1 MSTMLLALAA
11 CVKEQPVS
19 VSFNSDTY
27 QMTVGDTLNLAGE
40 LVVANYDKRPL
51 LSVDVDS
58 IVDVKADGR
67 VVALAEGE
75 AVITATADGVSAS
88 CTVVVSDISLEKVT
102 LTAPAG
108 VLVGE
113 VGAVVKA
120 AVEPKGYSASGLDW
134 KFSAVPENLQFEYA
148 ELRPGEYNVKVKEF
162 VKDAKVTVIVSGKKE
177 TAVADTAVMA
187 VVREV
192 VLADRILL
200 DMPARL
206 TGGVD
211 GVWAPVS
218 VKVEPAEYDLAN
230 LVWNF
235 TATDGLDFKTE
246 EVTPGEYKVSFS
258 NYVEGGKL
266 SVEVRDANSE
276 TFNKGDISV
285 LEKPVEGAATLV
297 FKSKA
302 MTLCLGDEP
311 WTPELICEPGGYDPY
326 LLEWSLSD
334 TSVAALEDGKVTPLK
349 AGETELTVKDMVSG
363 DMVSGKKAVCKIEV
377 IEAVEKADIV
387 SININVVEKP
397 LQLKM
402 NEDIVQL
409 TATCK
414 DASENVV
421 ENYTGLEWMAATV
434 EDSFGQQI
442 AIVEVSDRGVVT
454 PKYVGTTYVTVRDK
468 YRPHVED
475 VCHVQVTAAE
485 IKVEKVNLSHTEMLL
500 AKGYSIAMEA
510 SVLPVNA
517 EDKTIR
523 FKSSNKAVVSVAED
537 GLVTG
542 NAIGE
547 ADVYAIAANGVMSK
561 CHVKVVD
568 KALYLDLNEA
578 VMANGAVRKLVL
590 SRVPEDGFS
599 GNVSWTSSNT
609 GVVTVSNDGTM
620 TAVGEGN
627 AKVTASIDGF
637 AAECAVEVVGSG
649 YEYSISFEYSD
660 PSVELKGLQQDMTFT
675 LIPEYVHE
683 GSGTYIPAKVE
694 WKSSAPGIA
703 TVDADGN
710 VTAVV
715 ENIDNYGLSNG
726 KNFVITLI
734 VDGRKEK
741 SVEFTVVKAQP
752 KEILIKSMPSVDGV
766 EGKMMH
772 GESFVFETEV
782 LPAKAI
788 QAVAFYMTDPDG
800 GFKTC
805 GNTFEAA
812 KVGTYNFTAYVETG
826 SGTGDSS
833 IETVQKHFSIE
844 VLPVLITDMAM
855 TYASLDMT
863 TGSQTILDVNITPSN
878 ASYRNVV
885 WSSSNESVASV
896 DQRGVVMANAA
907 GEAVITATH
916 VQNDN
921 SISCSCVVTVTDP
934 VVEINIGDYYYSDGT
949 TSAVLDPSKTVIGV
963 VFAKVNASASDEHMK
978 TDFPDCTRGLV
989 VSVAEYASPFAA
1001 DRDWDREDLINWMSS
1016 NGYTQVEDTEKYCG
1030 YSNTKGF
1037 MAINEAAVSSS
1048 NGDVIRI
1055 DLCNAVSQHRSMVT
1069 APQNSTGWYAPSFA
1083 ELKLLYE
1090 SLDEVNSSIEK
1101 ADGAVVAATYVTD
1114 YTRPGDGK
1122 QFEYTRNRVYWP
1134 ANMNYYYF
1142 YGFDMTNADSVPNP
1156 SLFEDGNYDAVI
1168 NGESAALPVRIILAF

>member
-40 LVVANYDKRPL
+40 LVVVNYDKRPL

-88 CTVVVSDISLEKVT
+88 CTVVVSDIKLEKVT
-102 LTAPAG
+102 VTAPG
-108 VLVGE
+108 SVLVGE

-120 AVEPKGYSASGLDW
+120 AVEPKGYSPSGLDW

-206 TGGVD
+206 TGGVN
-211 GVWAPVS
+211 GVWAPMS

-276 TFNKGDISV
+276 TFNKGDINV
-285 LEKPVEGAATLV
+285 LDKPVEGAATLV

-334 TSVAALEDGKVTPLK
+334 KSVAALEDGSVTPLK
-349 AGETELTVKDMVSG
+349 AGQTELTVKDMVSG
-363 DMVSGKKAVCKIEV
+363 KKAQCDIKV
-377 IEAVEKADIV
+377 IEAVEDVDIV
-387 SININVVEKP
+387 SIDMIPSSLE
-397 LQLKM
+397 LKM
-402 NEDIVQL
+402 NEDVFQL
-409 TATCK
+409 TARCK
-414 DASENVV
+414 DASGNVV
-421 ENYTGLEWMAATV
+421 ENYTGLEWMAATA
-434 EDSFGQQI
+434 EDSFGQQV

-454 PKYVGTTYVTVRDK
+454 PKYVGTTQVTVRDK
-468 YRPHVED
+468 RKPHVTAM
-475 VCHVQVTAAE
+475 CHVQVKAAE
-485 IKVEKVNLSHTEMLL
+485 KKVQKVELSHTQMLL
-500 AKGYSIAMEA
+500 AKGYSIALGV
-510 SVLPVNA
+510 SVLPADADN
-517 EDKTIR
+517 KTIR
-523 FKSSNKAVVSVAED
+523 FSSSDEAVVSVAED

-568 KALYLDLNEA
+568 RALYLDVNEV
-578 VMANGAVRKLVL
+578 VMAKGAVRGLVL

-609 GVVTVSNDGTM
+609 GVVTVSNGTM

-637 AAECAVEVVGSG
+637 AAECAVEVVGNGFLSG
-649 YEYSISFEYSD
+649 MSFGYSD
-660 PSVELKGLQQDMTFT
+660 PSVELSGLQQDMTVR
-675 LIPEYVHE
+675 LIPEYEHN
-683 GSGTYIPAKVE
+683 GSGTYIPAKVS
-694 WKSSAPGIA
+694 WSSSHPDIA
-703 TVDADGN
+703 TVDAEGN

-715 ENIDNYGLSNG
+715 EVIKESGMDNGQA
-726 KNFVITLI
+726 VTITHDA
-734 VDGRKEK
+734 DGRRA
-741 SVEFTVVKAQP
+741 SVKITVVKAMP
-752 KEILIKSMPSVDGV
+752 REIVLLSVPEVNGAKY
-766 EGKMMH
+766 KMLH
-772 GESFVFETEV
+772 GETFVFKTKVIPE
-782 LPAKAI
+782 KASQVVNI
-788 QAVAFYMTDPDG
+788 HTSATGV
-800 GFKTC
+800 GFLAENK
-805 GNTFEAA
+805 
-812 KVGTYNFTAYVETG
+812 FTAETPG
-826 SGTGDSS
+826 IVHCTAYADDDSN
-833 IETVQKHFSIE
+833 VRLKFDIE
-844 VLPVLITDMAM
+844 VLPISVE
-855 TYASLDMT
+855 SF
-863 TGSQTILDVNITPSN
+863 TIVGESKLALWVGDEMFLKTEILPAN
-878 ASYRNVV
+878 ASYTSIN
-885 WSSSNESVASV
+885 WSSSKESVVKVGQNGKIEAV
-896 DQRGVVMANAA
+896 GP
-907 GEAVITATH
+907 GEAVISG
-916 VQNDN
+916 VLPEGR
-921 SISCSCVVTVTDP
+921 SVKYEVIVTEPERPAEV
-934 VVEINIGDYYYSDGT
+934 GDFYYSDGT
-949 TSAVLDPSKTVIGV
+949 TSKGYYESKTVVGV
-963 VFAKVNASASDEHMK
+963 VFSTKNITLQDPALP
-978 TDFPDCTRGLV
+978 TDCKNGLV
-989 VSVAEYASPFAA
+989 VSLKEESTAWQESDSNVAAWA
-1001 DRDWDREDLINWMSS
+1001 SS
-1016 NGYTQVEDTEKYCG
+1016 NLPYHDLTRQDLACG
-1030 YSNTKGF
+1030 YSNTQALKAYNEANPDKKVLAVEHMPSEELPAATSGWYLPSYEELRQMAASYETIKDKF
-1037 MAINEAAVSSS
+1037 EEAGGVAINA
-1048 NGDVIRI
+1048 
-1055 DLCNAVSQHRSMVT
+1055 
-1069 APQNSTGWYAPSFA
+1069 
-1083 ELKLLYE
+1083 
-1090 SLDEVNSSIEK
+1090 
-1101 ADGAVVAATYVTD
+1101 
-1114 YTRPGDGK
+1114 TRPGYNVIESNPYSEDTYRYWSSTESSGSSAWGCAY
-1122 QFEYTRNRVYWP
+1122 QFWNGGSGYVNMPKTRSHY
-1134 ANMNYYYF
+1134 
-1142 YGFDMTNADSVPNP
+1142 
-1156 SLFEDGNYDAVI
+1156 L
-1168 NGESAALPVRIILAF
+1168 VRYIFAF

>member
-40 LVVANYDKRPL
+40 LVVVNYDKRPL

-88 CTVVVSDISLEKVT
+88 CTVVVSDIRLEKVT
-102 LTAPAG
+102 VTAPG
-108 VLVGE
+108 SVLVGE

-120 AVEPKGYSASGLDW
+120 AVEPKGYSPSGLDW

-162 VKDAKVTVIVSGKKE
+162 VKDAKVTVIVTGKKE
-177 TAVADTAVMA
+177 TAVADTAVIA

-206 TGGVD
+206 TGGVN
-211 GVWAPVS
+211 GVWAPMS

-276 TFNKGDISV
+276 TFNKGDINV
-285 LEKPVEGAATLV
+285 LDKPVEGAATLV

-326 LLEWSLSD
+326 LLEWSMSD
-334 TSVAALEDGKVTPLK
+334 KGVAALEDGKVTPLK

-363 DMVSGKKAVCKIEV
+363 KKAACKIEV

-387 SININVVEKP
+387 SINVVP
-397 LQLKM
+397 ANLQLKM

-409 TATCK
+409 TTICK
-414 DASENVV
+414 DASGKTIG
-421 ENYTGLEWMAATV
+421 NYTGLEWMAATV
-434 EDSFGQQI
+434 KDSCGQQI

-468 YRPHVED
+468 YNTHVEA

-485 IKVEKVNLSHTEMLL
+485 IKVEEVNLSHTEMLL
-500 AKGYSIAMEA
+500 AKGYSIALEA

-517 EDKTIR
+517 DDKTIR
-523 FKSSNKAVVSVAED
+523 FKSSNEAVVSVAED

-547 ADVYAIAANGVMSK
+547 ADVYAIAANGVMAK

-578 VMANGAVRKLVL
+578 VMAKGAVRKLVL

-609 GVVTVSNDGTM
+609 DVVTVSDGTV

-627 AKVTASIDGF
+627 AKVTASIGEF

-649 YEYSISFEYSD
+649 FLDGMSFDYSD
-660 PSVELKGLQQDMTFT
+660 PSVEFSGLQQDMTVR
-675 LIPEYVHE
+675 LVPVYEHN
-683 GSGTYIPAKVE
+683 GSGAYIPAKVS
-694 WKSSAPGIA
+694 WLSSHPDIA
-703 TVDADGN
+703 TVDEHGN

-715 ENIDNYGLSNG
+715 EKIEESGMDKGH
-726 KNFVITLI
+726 KVTLTHNA
-734 VDGRKEK
+734 DGMSE
-741 SVEFTVVKAQP
+741 SVEITVVKAMPQ
-752 KEILIKSMPSVDGV
+752 EIRLLSVPSVGDRQYT
-766 EGKMMH
+766 MMH
-772 GESFVFETEV
+772 GQTFVFETEV
-782 LPAKAI
+782 LPEKASQVVHI
-788 QAVAFYMTDPDG
+788 QTSATGVGYLEGGRFYAANPGNVA
-800 GFKTC
+800 C
-805 GNTFEAA
+805 
-812 KVGTYNFTAYVETG
+812 TAYAGDDTG
-826 SGTGDSS
+826 VRLS
-833 IETVQKHFSIE
+833 FNIE
-844 VLPVLITDMAM
+844 VLPVPVE
-855 TYASLDMT
+855 SF
-863 TGSQTILDVNITPSN
+863 TIIGEDRLELWVGDEMFLKTEIIPTN
-878 ASYRNVV
+878 ASYTSIS
-885 WSSSNESVASV
+885 WSSSKESVVKVGHNGKIEAV
-896 DQRGVVMANAA
+896 GP
-907 GEAVITATH
+907 GEAVISG
-916 VQNDN
+916 VLQGGE
-921 SISCSCVVTVTDP
+921 SVEYEVVVTEPARLAAV
-934 VVEINIGDYYYSDGT
+934 GDFYYSDGT
-949 TSAVLDPSKTVIGV
+949 ISKGYDRSRTVVGV
-963 VFAKVNASASDEHMK
+963 VFSTKNITLQDPGLP
-978 TDFPDCTRGLV
+978 TDCKNGLV
-989 VSVAEYASPFAA
+989 VSLQEVPTAWQAAGADVAAWAS
-1001 DRDWDREDLINWMSS
+1001 DNMQYYDLTN
-1016 NGYTQVEDTEKYCG
+1016 QELACG
-1030 YSNTKGF
+1030 YSNTRALKAYNEANPDKTVLAVEHMPADELPAATSGWYLPSYEELRQ
-1037 MAINEAAVSSS
+1037 MAAAYETINGKIEEAGGVAINATKPDF
-1048 NGDVIRI
+1048 GVI
-1055 DLCNAVSQHRSMVT
+1055 
-1069 APQNSTGWYAPSFA
+1069 
-1083 ELKLLYE
+1083 
-1090 SLDEVNSSIEK
+1090 
-1101 ADGAVVAATYVTD
+1101 
-1114 YTRPGDGK
+1114 GDGGSK
-1122 QFEYTRNRVYWP
+1122 DTYRYWSSTESSTSWSWGCAYQFYDGGS
-1134 ANMNYYYF
+1134 
-1142 YGFDMTNADSVPNP
+1142 GFDNMVKTKSHY
-1156 SLFEDGNYDAVI
+1156 L
-1168 NGESAALPVRIILAF
+1168 VRYIFAF

>member
-1 MSTMLLALAA
+1 MFTMLLAFAA
-11 CVKEQPVS
+11 CVKEEPVS

-40 LVVANYDKRPL
+40 LVVVNYDKRPL

-88 CTVVVSDISLEKVT
+88 CTVVVSDIRLEKVT
-102 LTAPAG
+102 VTAPG
-108 VLVGE
+108 SVLVGE

-120 AVEPKGYSASGLDW
+120 AVEPKGYSPSGLDW

-235 TATDGLDFKTE
+235 TATAGLDFKTE

-276 TFNKGDISV
+276 TFNKGDINV
-285 LEKPVEGAATLV
+285 LEKPVEGAATLF

-326 LLEWSLSD
+326 LLEWSMSD
-334 TSVAALEDGKVTPLK
+334 KGVAALEDGKVTPLK

-363 DMVSGKKAVCKIEV
+363 KKAVCKIEV

-387 SININVVEKP
+387 SINVVP
-397 LQLKM
+397 SNLQLKM

-409 TATCK
+409 TTICK
-414 DASENVV
+414 DASGKTIG
-421 ENYTGLEWMAATV
+421 NYTGLEWMAATV

-468 YRPHVED
+468 YNTHVEA
-475 VCHVQVTAAE
+475 VCHVNVTAAE

-500 AKGYSIAMEA
+500 AKGYSIALEA

-517 EDKTIR
+517 DDKTIR
-523 FKSSNKAVVSVAED
+523 FKSSNEAVVSVAED

-547 ADVYAIAANGVMSK
+547 ADVYAIAANGAMSK

-578 VMANGAVRKLVL
+578 VMAKGAVRKLVL
-590 SRVPEDGFS
+590 SRVPEDRFS
-599 GNVSWTSSNT
+599 GNVSWTSSNPD
-609 GVVTVSNDGTM
+609 VVTVSDGTM

-627 AKVTASIDGF
+627 AKVTASIGEF

-649 YEYSISFEYSD
+649 FLDGLSFDYSD
-660 PSVELKGLQQDMTFT
+660 PSVEFSGLQQDMTVR
-675 LIPEYVHE
+675 LVPVYEHN
-683 GSGTYIPAKVE
+683 GSGAYIPAKVS
-694 WKSSAPGIA
+694 WSSSHPDIA
-703 TVDADGN
+703 TVDEHGN

-715 ENIDNYGLSNG
+715 EEIKKSGMDNGH
-726 KNFVITLI
+726 KVTLTHNA
-734 VDGRKEK
+734 DGMRG
-741 SVEFTVVKAQP
+741 SVEITVVKAMPQ
-752 KEILIKSMPSVDGV
+752 EIRLLSVPSVGDRQYT
-766 EGKMMH
+766 MMH
-772 GESFVFETEV
+772 GQTFVFETEV
-782 LPAKAI
+782 LPEKASQVVNI
-788 QAVAFYMTDPDG
+788 QTSATGVGFLEGGRFYAANPG
-800 GFKTC
+800 NVTC
-805 GNTFEAA
+805 
-812 KVGTYNFTAYVETG
+812 TAYADDDTG
-826 SGTGDSS
+826 VRLS
-833 IETVQKHFSIE
+833 FNIE
-844 VLPVLITDMAM
+844 VLPVPVE
-855 TYASLDMT
+855 SF
-863 TGSQTILDVNITPSN
+863 TIIGESRLELWVGDEMFLKTEIIPTN
-878 ASYRNVV
+878 ASYTSIS
-885 WSSSNESVASV
+885 WSSNRESVVKVGHNGKIEAV
-896 DQRGVVMANAA
+896 GP
-907 GEAVITATH
+907 GEAVISG
-916 VQNDN
+916 VLQGGE
-921 SISCSCVVTVTDP
+921 SVEYKVVVTEPARLAAV
-934 VVEINIGDYYYSDGT
+934 GDFYYSDGT
-949 TSAVLDPSKTVIGV
+949 TSKGYDRSKTVVGV
-963 VFAKVNASASDEHMK
+963 VFSTKNITLQDPGLP
-978 TDFPDCTRGLV
+978 TDCKNGLV
-989 VSVAEYASPFAA
+989 VSLQEVPTAWQAAGADVAAWAS
-1001 DRDWDREDLINWMSS
+1001 DNMQYYDLTN
-1016 NGYTQVEDTEKYCG
+1016 QELACG
-1030 YSNTKGF
+1030 YSNTLALKAYNEANPDKKVLAVEHMPADELPAATSGWYLPSFEELRQMAAAYETIKGKIEEAGGV
-1037 MAINEAAVSSS
+1037 AINDTEP
-1048 NGDVIRI
+1048 GFGVI
-1055 DLCNAVSQHRSMVT
+1055 
-1069 APQNSTGWYAPSFA
+1069 
-1083 ELKLLYE
+1083 
-1090 SLDEVNSSIEK
+1090 
-1101 ADGAVVAATYVTD
+1101 
-1114 YTRPGDGK
+1114 GDGGSNDTYRYWSSTESSTSWSWGCAY
-1122 QFEYTRNRVYWP
+1122 QFYDGGS
-1134 ANMNYYYF
+1134 
-1142 YGFDMTNADSVPNP
+1142 GFDNMVKTKSHY
-1156 SLFEDGNYDAVI
+1156 L
-1168 NGESAALPVRIILAF
+1168 VRYIFAF

>member
-40 LVVANYDKRPL
+40 LVVVNYDKRPL

-88 CTVVVSDISLEKVT
+88 CTVVVSDIRLEKVT
-102 LTAPAG
+102 LTAPG
-108 VLVGE
+108 SVLVGE

-120 AVEPKGYSASGLDW
+120 AVEPKGYSPSGLDW

-206 TGGVD
+206 TGGVN

-235 TATDGLDFKTE
+235 TATAGLDFKTE

-276 TFNKGDISV
+276 TFNKGDINV
-285 LEKPVEGAATLV
+285 LDKPVEGAATLV

-326 LLEWSLSD
+326 LLEWSMSD
-334 TSVAALEDGKVTPLK
+334 KGVAALEDGKVTPLK

-363 DMVSGKKAVCKIEV
+363 KKAVCKIEV

-387 SININVVEKP
+387 SINVVP
-397 LQLKM
+397 STLQLKM

-409 TATCK
+409 TTICK
-414 DASENVV
+414 DASGKTIG
-421 ENYTGLEWMAATV
+421 NYTGLEWMAATV

-468 YRPHVED
+468 YNTHVEA
-475 VCHVQVTAAE
+475 VCHVNVTAAE

-500 AKGYSIAMEA
+500 AKGYSIALEA

-517 EDKTIR
+517 DDKTIR
-523 FKSSNKAVVSVAED
+523 FKSSNEAVVSVAED

-542 NAIGE
+542 HAIGE
-547 ADVYAIAANGVMSK
+547 ADVYAIAANGAMSK

-578 VMANGAVRKLVL
+578 VMAKGAVRKLVL

-599 GNVSWTSSNT
+599 GNVSWTSSNPD
-609 GVVTVSNDGTM
+609 VVTVSDGTV

-627 AKVTASIDGF
+627 AIVTASIGEF

-649 YEYSISFEYSD
+649 FLDAMSFDYSD
-660 PSVELKGLQQDMTFT
+660 PSVEFSGLQQDMTVR
-675 LIPEYVHE
+675 LVPVYEHN
-683 GSGTYIPAKVE
+683 GSGAYIPAKVS
-694 WKSSAPGIA
+694 WSSSHPDIA
-703 TVDADGN
+703 TVDAEGN

-715 ENIDNYGLSNG
+715 EVIKESGMDNGQA
-726 KNFVITLI
+726 VTITHDA
-734 VDGRKEK
+734 DGRRA
-741 SVEFTVVKAQP
+741 SVKITVVKAMP
-752 KEILIKSMPSVDGV
+752 REIVLLSVPDVNG
-766 EGKMMH
+766 EKYKMLH
-772 GESFVFETEV
+772 GETFVFETKVIPE
-782 LPAKAI
+782 KASQVVNI
-788 QAVAFYMTDPDG
+788 QTSATGVGFLEGGRFYAANPG
-800 GFKTC
+800 NVTC
-805 GNTFEAA
+805 
-812 KVGTYNFTAYVETG
+812 TAYADDDTG
-826 SGTGDSS
+826 VRLS
-833 IETVQKHFSIE
+833 FNIE
-844 VLPVLITDMAM
+844 VLPVPVESFTITGAS
-855 TYASLDMT
+855 SLDLEVGDEVFLAT
-863 TGSQTILDVNITPSN
+863 EILPAN
-878 ASYRNVV
+878 ASYKTITWESGAEEVV
-885 WSSSNESVASV
+885 SVSQDGKIRAV
-896 DQRGVVMANAA
+896 AA
-907 GEAVITATH
+907 GET
-916 VQNDN
+916 
-921 SISCSCVVTVTDP
+921 TVTGTLPEGQTVVYAVSVKVP
-934 VVEINIGDYYYSDGT
+934 VRPAMVGDYYYSDGT
-949 TSAVLDPSKTVIGV
+949 TSTEYDASKTAVGI
-963 VFAKVNASASDEHMK
+963 VFSTQNITLQDSGLPA
-978 TDFPDCTRGLV
+978 DCKNGLV
-989 VSVAEYASPFAA
+989 VSLEEASTAWQSSA
-1001 DRDWDREDLINWMSS
+1001 VSVNNWLRENE
-1016 NGYTQVEDTEKYCG
+1016 GYQNITNYELACG
-1030 YSNTKGF
+1030 YSNTLALK
-1037 MAINEAAVSSS
+1037 AYNEANPDTKVLPVELAPSVGLPSTTSGWYLPSLAELGILAEAYGAIKDKFEAAGGVVPDATTPNFNIGSGSIQDTYRYWASTESASSS
-1048 NGDVIRI
+1048 
-1055 DLCNAVSQHRSMVT
+1055 S
-1069 APQNSTGWYAPSFA
+1069 YACTVQFS
-1083 ELKLLYE
+1083 
-1090 SLDEVNSSIEK
+1090 
-1101 ADGAVVAATYVTD
+1101 
-1114 YTRPGDGK
+1114 DGK
-1122 QFEYTRNRVYWP
+1122 VQN
-1134 ANMNYYYF
+1134 NMLKSKSYYRSRYIF
-1142 YGFDMTNADSVPNP
+1142 
-1156 SLFEDGNYDAVI
+1156 
-1168 NGESAALPVRIILAF
+1168 AF

>member
-40 LVVANYDKRPL
+40 LVVVNYDKRPL

-88 CTVVVSDISLEKVT
+88 CTVVVSDIRLEKVT
-102 LTAPAG
+102 LTAPG
-108 VLVGE
+108 SVLVGE

-120 AVEPKGYSASGLDW
+120 AVEPKGYSPSGLDW
-134 KFSAVPENLQFEYA
+134 KFSAVPENLLFEYA

-206 TGGVD
+206 TGGVN

-230 LVWNF
+230 LMWNF

-276 TFNKGDISV
+276 TFNKGDINV
-285 LEKPVEGAATLV
+285 LDKPVEGAATLV

-326 LLEWSLSD
+326 LLEWSMSD
-334 TSVAALEDGKVTPLK
+334 KGVAALEDGKVTPLK
-349 AGETELTVKDMVSG
+349 EGQTELTVK

-387 SININVVEKP
+387 SINVVP
-397 LQLKM
+397 SNLQLKM

-409 TATCK
+409 TTICK
-414 DASENVV
+414 DASGKTIG
-421 ENYTGLEWMAATV
+421 NYTGLEWMAATV

-468 YRPHVED
+468 YNTHVEA
-475 VCHVQVTAAE
+475 VCHVNVTAAE

-500 AKGYSIAMEA
+500 AKGYSIALEA

-517 EDKTIR
+517 DDKTIR
-523 FKSSNKAVVSVAED
+523 FKSSNEAVVSVAED

-578 VMANGAVRKLVL
+578 VMAKGAVRKLVL

-609 GVVTVSNDGTM
+609 DVVTVSDGTM

-627 AKVTASIDGF
+627 AKVTASIGEF

-649 YEYSISFEYSD
+649 FLDGMSFDYSD
-660 PSVELKGLQQDMTFT
+660 PSVEFSGLQQDMTVR
-675 LIPEYVHE
+675 LVPVYEHN
-683 GSGTYIPAKVE
+683 GSGAYIPAKVS
-694 WKSSAPGIA
+694 WSSSHPDIA
-703 TVDADGN
+703 TVDEHGN

-715 ENIDNYGLSNG
+715 EEIKKSGMDNGH
-726 KNFVITLI
+726 KVTLTHNA
-734 VDGRKEK
+734 DGMRG
-741 SVEFTVVKAQP
+741 SVEITVVKAMPQ
-752 KEILIKSMPSVDGV
+752 EIRLLSVPSVGDRQYT
-766 EGKMMH
+766 MMH
-772 GESFVFETEV
+772 GQTFVFETKVIPE
-782 LPAKAI
+782 KASQVVNI
-788 QAVAFYMTDPDG
+788 QTSATGVGFLEGGRFYAANPG
-800 GFKTC
+800 NVTC
-805 GNTFEAA
+805 
-812 KVGTYNFTAYVETG
+812 TAYADDDTG
-826 SGTGDSS
+826 VRLS
-833 IETVQKHFSIE
+833 FNIE
-844 VLPVLITDMAM
+844 VLPVPVESFTITGAS
-855 TYASLDMT
+855 SLDLEVGDEVFLAT
-863 TGSQTILDVNITPSN
+863 EILPAN
-878 ASYRNVV
+878 ASYKTITWESGAEEVV
-885 WSSSNESVASV
+885 SVRQDGKIRAV
-896 DQRGVVMANAA
+896 AA
-907 GEAVITATH
+907 GET
-916 VQNDN
+916 
-921 SISCSCVVTVTDP
+921 TVTGTLPEGQTVVYAVSVKVP
-934 VVEINIGDYYYSDGT
+934 VRPAMVGDYYYSDGT
-949 TSAVLDPSKTVIGV
+949 TSTEYDASKTAVGI
-963 VFAKVNASASDEHMK
+963 VFSTQNITLQDSGLPAGCKN
-978 TDFPDCTRGLV
+978 GLV
-989 VSVAEYASPFAA
+989 VSLEEASTAWQSSA
-1001 DRDWDREDLINWMSS
+1001 VSVNNWLRENE
-1016 NGYTQVEDTEKYCG
+1016 GYQNITNYELACG
-1030 YSNTKGF
+1030 YSNTLALK
-1037 MAINEAAVSSS
+1037 AYNEANPDTKVLPVELAPSVGLPSTTSGWYLPSLAELGILAEAYGAIKDRFEAAGGVVPDATRPNYNIGDGGSLDTYRYWASTESASSSS
-1048 NGDVIRI
+1048 NACTVQFFDGTVQSNMSKSKSHYRVRYI
-1055 DLCNAVSQHRSMVT
+1055 
-1069 APQNSTGWYAPSFA
+1069 FA
-1083 ELKLLYE
+1083 
-1090 SLDEVNSSIEK
+1090 
-1101 ADGAVVAATYVTD
+1101 
-1114 YTRPGDGK
+1114 
-1122 QFEYTRNRVYWP
+1122 F
-1134 ANMNYYYF
+1134 
-1142 YGFDMTNADSVPNP
+1142 
-1156 SLFEDGNYDAVI
+1156 
-1168 NGESAALPVRIILAF
+1168 

>member
-40 LVVANYDKRPL
+40 LVVVNYDKRPL

-88 CTVVVSDISLEKVT
+88 CTVVVSDIRLEKVT
-102 LTAPAG
+102 LTAPG
-108 VLVGE
+108 SVLVGE

-120 AVEPKGYSASGLDW
+120 AVEPKGYSPSGLDW

-177 TAVADTAVMA
+177 TAVADTAVIA

-206 TGGVD
+206 TGGVN
-211 GVWAPVS
+211 GVWAPMS

-276 TFNKGDISV
+276 TFNRGDINV
-285 LEKPVEGAATLV
+285 LDKPLKGAATLV

-326 LLEWSLSD
+326 LLEWSMSD
-334 TSVAALEDGKVTPLK
+334 KGVAALEDGKVTPLK
-349 AGETELTVKDMVSG
+349 AGETELTVKDMVSEKEAQC
-363 DMVSGKKAVCKIEV
+363 DIKV
-377 IEAVEKADIV
+377 IEAVEDADIV
-387 SININVVEKP
+387 SIKIKVTQSP
-397 LQLKM
+397 LELKM
-402 NEDIVQL
+402 NEDVVQL
-409 TATCK
+409 TAICK
-414 DASENVV
+414 DASGNVV
-421 ENYTGLEWMAATV
+421 ENYTGLEWMAATA

-468 YRPHVED
+468 YNTHVED

-500 AKGYSIAMEA
+500 AKGYSIALGA

-517 EDKTIR
+517 DDKTIS
-523 FKSSNKAVVSVAED
+523 FESSNEAVVSVAED

-542 NAIGE
+542 IAIGE

-578 VMANGAVRKLVL
+578 VMAEGAVRKLVL

-609 GVVTVSNDGTM
+609 DVVTVSDGTV

-627 AKVTASIDGF
+627 AKVTASIGEF
-637 AAECAVEVVGSG
+637 TAECAVEVVGSG

-752 KEILIKSMPSVDGV
+752 REIVIKSMPSVNGV
-766 EGKMMH
+766 EGRIMH
-772 GESFVFETEV
+772 GESFRFETEV

-788 QAVAFYMTDPDG
+788 QAVGITKTNPDG
-800 GFKTC
+800 GYGGVLTDGVFY
-805 GNTFEAA
+805 AA
-812 KVGTYNFTAYVETG
+812 SVGVYSLMFYVETADG
-826 SGTGDSS
+826 SGSEGS
-833 IETVQKHFSIE
+833 IQSITRSISIE
-844 VLPVLITDMAM
+844 VLPVPVESFTITGAS
-855 TYASLDMT
+855 SLDLEVGDEVFLAT
-863 TGSQTILDVNITPSN
+863 EILPAN
-878 ASYRNVV
+878 ASFKTITWESGAEEVV
-885 WSSSNESVASV
+885 SVSQDGKIRAV
-896 DQRGVVMANAA
+896 AA
-907 GEAVITATH
+907 GET
-916 VQNDN
+916 
-921 SISCSCVVTVTDP
+921 TVTGTLPEGQTVVYAVSVKVP
-934 VVEINIGDYYYSDGT
+934 VRPALVGDYYYSDGT
-949 TSAVLDPSKTVIGV
+949 TSTEYDASKTAVGI
-963 VFAKVNASASDEHMK
+963 VFSTQNITLQDSGLPAGCKN
-978 TDFPDCTRGLV
+978 GLV
-989 VSVAEYASPFAA
+989 VSLEEASTAWQSSA
-1001 DRDWDREDLINWMSS
+1001 VSVNNWLRENE
-1016 NGYTQVEDTEKYCG
+1016 GYQNITNYELACG
-1030 YSNTKGF
+1030 YSNTLALK
-1037 MAINEAAVSSS
+1037 AYNEANPDTKVLPVELAPSVGLPSTTSGWYLPSLAELGILTEAYVAIKDKFEAAGGVVPDATIPNYNIGSGGSLDTYRYWASTESASSS
-1048 NGDVIRI
+1048 
-1055 DLCNAVSQHRSMVT
+1055 S
-1069 APQNSTGWYAPSFA
+1069 YACTVQFS
-1083 ELKLLYE
+1083 
-1090 SLDEVNSSIEK
+1090 
-1101 ADGAVVAATYVTD
+1101 
-1114 YTRPGDGK
+1114 DGK
-1122 QFEYTRNRVYWP
+1122 VQN
-1134 ANMNYYYF
+1134 NMLKSKSYYRARYIF
-1142 YGFDMTNADSVPNP
+1142 
-1156 SLFEDGNYDAVI
+1156 
-1168 NGESAALPVRIILAF
+1168 AF

>member
-1 MSTMLLALAA
+1 MSTMLLAFAA
-11 CVKEQPVS
+11 CVKEEPVS

-40 LVVANYDKRPL
+40 LVVVNYDKRPL

-88 CTVVVSDISLEKVT
+88 CTVVVSDIRLEKVT
-102 LTAPAG
+102 VTAPG
-108 VLVGE
+108 SVLVGE

-120 AVEPKGYSASGLDW
+120 AVEPKGYSPSGLDW

-206 TGGVD
+206 TGGVN
-211 GVWAPVS
+211 GVWAPMS

-230 LVWNF
+230 LVWDF
-235 TATDGLDFKTE
+235 TATAGLDFKTE

-276 TFNKGDISV
+276 TFNKGDINV
-285 LEKPVEGAATLV
+285 LDKPVEGAATLV

-302 MTLCLGDEP
+302 MTLCLGDKP

-334 TSVAALEDGKVTPLK
+334 KSVAALEDGMVTPLK
-349 AGETELTVKDMVSG
+349 AGETELTVK

-387 SININVVEKP
+387 SINVVP
-397 LQLKM
+397 STLHLKM

-409 TATCK
+409 TTICK
-414 DASENVV
+414 DASGKTIG
-421 ENYTGLEWMAATV
+421 NYTGLEWMAATV

-468 YRPHVED
+468 YNTHVEA
-475 VCHVQVTAAE
+475 VCHVNVTAAE

-500 AKGYSIAMEA
+500 AKGYSIALEA

-517 EDKTIR
+517 DDKTIR
-523 FKSSNKAVVSVAED
+523 FKSSNEAVVSVAED

-578 VMANGAVRKLVL
+578 VMAKGAVRKLVL

-609 GVVTVSNDGTM
+609 DVVTVSDGTM

-627 AKVTASIDGF
+627 AKVTASIGEF

-649 YEYSISFEYSD
+649 FLDGMSFDYSD
-660 PSVELKGLQQDMTFT
+660 PSVEFSGLQQDMTVR
-675 LIPEYVHE
+675 LVPVYEHN
-683 GSGTYIPAKVE
+683 GSGAYIPAKVS
-694 WKSSAPGIA
+694 WSSSHPDIA
-703 TVDADGN
+703 TVDEHGN

-715 ENIDNYGLSNG
+715 EEIKKSGMDNGH
-726 KNFVITLI
+726 KVTLTHNA
-734 VDGRKEK
+734 DGMRG
-741 SVEFTVVKAQP
+741 SVEITVVKAMPQ
-752 KEILIKSMPSVDGV
+752 EIRLLSVPSVGDRQYT
-766 EGKMMH
+766 MMH
-772 GESFVFETEV
+772 GQTFVFETKVIPE
-782 LPAKAI
+782 KASQVVNI
-788 QAVAFYMTDPDG
+788 QTSATGVGFLEGGRFYAANPG
-800 GFKTC
+800 NVTC
-805 GNTFEAA
+805 
-812 KVGTYNFTAYVETG
+812 TAYADDDTG
-826 SGTGDSS
+826 VRLS
-833 IETVQKHFSIE
+833 FNIE
-844 VLPVLITDMAM
+844 VLPVPVESFTITGAS
-855 TYASLDMT
+855 SLDLEVGDEVFLAT
-863 TGSQTILDVNITPSN
+863 EILPAN
-878 ASYRNVV
+878 ASYKTITWESGAEEVV
-885 WSSSNESVASV
+885 SVRQDGKIRAV
-896 DQRGVVMANAA
+896 AA
-907 GEAVITATH
+907 GET
-916 VQNDN
+916 
-921 SISCSCVVTVTDP
+921 TVTGTLPEGQTVVYAVSVKVP
-934 VVEINIGDYYYSDGT
+934 VRPAMVGDYYYSDGT
-949 TSAVLDPSKTVIGV
+949 TSTEYDASKTAVGI
-963 VFAKVNASASDEHMK
+963 VFSTQNITLQDSGLPAGCKN
-978 TDFPDCTRGLV
+978 GLV
-989 VSVAEYASPFAA
+989 VSLEEASTAWQSSA
-1001 DRDWDREDLINWMSS
+1001 VSVNNWLRENE
-1016 NGYTQVEDTEKYCG
+1016 GYQNITNYELACG
-1030 YSNTKGF
+1030 YSNTLALK
-1037 MAINEAAVSSS
+1037 AYNEANPDTKVLPVELAPSVGLPSTTSGWYLPSLAELGILAEAYGAIKDRFEAAGGVVPDATRPNYNIGDGGSLDTYRYWASTESASSSS
-1048 NGDVIRI
+1048 NACTVQFFDGTVQSNMSKSKSHYRVRYI
-1055 DLCNAVSQHRSMVT
+1055 
-1069 APQNSTGWYAPSFA
+1069 FA
-1083 ELKLLYE
+1083 
-1090 SLDEVNSSIEK
+1090 
-1101 ADGAVVAATYVTD
+1101 
-1114 YTRPGDGK
+1114 
-1122 QFEYTRNRVYWP
+1122 F
-1134 ANMNYYYF
+1134 
-1142 YGFDMTNADSVPNP
+1142 
-1156 SLFEDGNYDAVI
+1156 
-1168 NGESAALPVRIILAF
+1168 